1 MKFPVLRFNW
11 RVAPA
16 TVALTIATALA
27 LLLNAWAWHL
37 KHPVM
42 MWLRPLETPLLLIC
56 AGTGLALAWRQFRLA
71 GWRKWAALLPGLLF
85 AAALTATACGEA
97 WFQWQRQRVHE
108 ASPILRQLGGHF
120 LIGFRDYASLAP
132 LAEHGLIGGIYL
144 TRRNIAGRSLA
155 EVQEEIARLQ
165 LLRKKRGLPP
175 LFVAADQEGGSVNH
189 LSPLLPA
196 RPALASLTT
205 LGSKQREKAAYRYGQ
220 QHGDDLAALGV
231 NLNLSPVVD
240 LKPQKKGWWLDTH
253 TLVHRRAISGDAKIV
268 GQIAAAYSNGLQTR
282 GVQATLKYFPGLG
295 RVTADTHH
303 RPARLALPLAQL
315 AQEWQPFE
323 QISRQTGSA
332 IMVAHVHLDAIDPER
347 PASQSRKIIDG
358 TLRRQWQHQGLIL
371 TDDLN
376 MGAVYR
382 QGIGPAATA
391 SLAAGADLVLITYDH
406 DQFYRAL
413 YDTAQAYRRG
423 AIDDRLLLA
432 SRERIR
438 KHWAQQE
445 KKRTTVLARIDP
457 AAES

>member
-1 MKFPVLRFNW
+1 MNIPALRRPW
-11 RVAPA
+11 RLAPM
-16 TVALTIATALA
+16 ALLFTAATALA
-27 LLLNAWAWHL
+27 LLLTCWAWHL

-42 MWLRPLETPLLLIC
+42 MWLRPLETPLLLLS
-56 AGTGLALAWRQFRLA
+56 AGLGAGLMWRQRRHT

-85 AAALTATACGEA
+85 ATALAVTLCAEL
-97 WFQWQRQRVHE
+97 WFQWQRHRVHQ
-108 ASPILRQLGGHF
+108 ASPLLRQLGGHF

-144 TRRNIAGRSLA
+144 TRRNIAGRSLS

-165 LLRKKRGLPP
+165 TLRKKRGLPP
-175 LFVAADQEGGSVNH
+175 LFVAADQEGGTVNH

-196 RPALASLTT
+196 RPALASL
-205 LGSKQREKAAYRYGQ
+205 SKLDSRQREKAAYRYGQ

-240 LKPQKKGWWLDTH
+240 LKPRKKSWWLDTH
-253 TLVHRRAISGDAKIV
+253 TLVDRRAISGDAEVV
-268 GQIAAAYSNGLQTR
+268 GQIAAAYSSGLQTR
-282 GVQATLKYFPGLG
+282 GVQATLKHFPGLG
-295 RVTADTHH
+295 RVRADTHH
-303 RPARLALPLAQL
+303 RPARLALPLEKL

-347 PASQSRKIIDG
+347 PASQSRKVIDG

-438 KHWAQQE
+438 QHRAQAE
-445 KKRTTVLARIDP
+445 KKRATVLVRN
-457 AAES
+457 AATAKG

>member
-1 MKFPVLRFNW
+1 MKFPAFRVNW
-11 RVAPA
+11 RVAQA
-16 TVALTIATALA
+16 TLLLTIATSVA
-27 LLLNAWAWHL
+27 LLLNAWAWYL

-42 MWLRPLETPLLLIC
+42 LWLRPLETSLLLACTSI
-56 AGTGLALAWRQFRLA
+56 GVWLMRRQFRHT
-71 GWRKWAALLPGLLF
+71 GWRKWVAVLPGLLF
-85 AAALTATACGEA
+85 VTAFTVTVCAEV
-97 WFQWQRQRVHE
+97 WFQWQRQHVHQ
-108 ASPILRQLGGHF
+108 ASPIMRQLGGHF

-155 EVQEEIARLQ
+155 EVREEISRLQ
-165 LLRKKRGLPP
+165 ALRKQHGLPP
-175 LFVAADQEGGSVNH
+175 LFVAADQEGGTVNH

-196 RPALASLTT
+196 RPALASL
-205 LGSKQREKAAYRYGQ
+205 SKLSSQQRKQAAYRYGQ
-220 QHGDDLAALGV
+220 QHGDDLATLGV

-240 LKPQKKGWWLDTH
+240 LKPRKKGWWLDTH
-253 TLVHRRAISGDAKIV
+253 TLVHRRAISGDAEVV
-268 GQIAAAYSNGLQTR
+268 GQIAAAYSSGLQTR
-282 GVQATLKYFPGLG
+282 GVQATLKHFPGLG

-303 RPARLALPLAQL
+303 RPARLALPLEKL

-347 PASQSRKIIDG
+347 PASQSRKVIDG

-382 QGIGPAATA
+382 QGIGRASTA

-413 YDTAQAYRRG
+413 YDATQAYRRG

-438 KHWAQQE
+438 QHWAQVE
-445 KKRTTVLARIDP
+445 KKRVTVLAAKV
-457 AAES
+457 AARG